1 MEFSFSCFSGSFDKS
16 YFLACRVPP
25 RNVQDAVHTAL
36 SFFLS
41 ITSYQN
47 VGPYFKALK
56 DCVIWVLLPPDF
68 FSLSADYKKNAL
80 TFSPRITPLSSD
92 FCIADVHLL

>member
-1 MEFSFSCFSGSFDKS
+1 MPT
-16 YFLACRVPP
+16 L
-25 RNVQDAVHTAL
+25 NVQDAVHTTL

-41 ITSYQN
+41 ITSSQN

-56 DCVIWVLLPPDF
+56 DCVIWVLFPPDF

-80 TFSPRITPLSSD
+80 TFSSRIMPLSSD
-92 FCIADVHLL
+92 FCIVDVHLL